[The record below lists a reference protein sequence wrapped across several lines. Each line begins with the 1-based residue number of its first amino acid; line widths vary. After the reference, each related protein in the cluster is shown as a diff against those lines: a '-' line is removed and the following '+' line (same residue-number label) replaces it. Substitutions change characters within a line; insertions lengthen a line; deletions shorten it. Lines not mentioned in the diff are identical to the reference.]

1 MRGKGPKTFLYCL
14 LIDYIF
20 VCFNKIL
27 KKYPHTLK
35 LPCLL
40 CSEFVQRLIQTENT
54 AGLKLKIPLTPLRWG
69 IIKRNKASFEFS
81 PTLTQEPGGK
91 ESLFNFKSGNNT
103 PQLASK
109 PRSLATKQRTCFI
122 LMLKKEYWK
131 CHAAN
136 CSLLNRPPI
145 KTEYQQEAIH
155 SERRMDKTWP
165 CCLPSC
171 SARWETQSNPN
182 NNSGEGILQSTEK
195 EVCVVTQRFFLIAEF
210 YWKPLRVQRMRQLAH
225 TALSKCFFS

>member
-35 LPCLL
+35 VACLL

-131 CHAAN
+131 CHAAVIVL
-136 CSLLNRPPI
+136 CWIDLLLRQSINRKPSTLREEWTKRDPVVYLHAQHGG
-145 KTEYQQEAIH
+145 KHKVTPTTTLVKEY
-155 SERRMDKTWP
+155 
-165 CCLPSC
+165 C
-171 SARWETQSNPN
+171 NPLKKR
-182 NNSGEGILQSTEK
+182 S
-195 EVCVVTQRFFLIAEF
+195 V
-210 YWKPLRVQRMRQLAH
+210 
-225 TALSKCFFS
+225 

>member
-20 VCFNKIL
+20 VCFNKSL

-35 LPCLL
+35 LACLL

-131 CHAAN
+131 CHAAVIVL
-136 CSLLNRPPI
+136 CWIDLLLRQSINR
-145 KTEYQQEAIH
+145 K
-155 SERRMDKTWP
+155 
-165 CCLPSC
+165 PSTLREEWTKRDPVVYR
-171 SARWETQSNPN
+171 A
-182 NNSGEGILQSTEK
+182 GIAQ
-195 EVCVVTQRFFLIAEF
+195 
-210 YWKPLRVQRMRQLAH
+210 
-225 TALSKCFFS
+225 